1 MKGRVISAK
10 LTKTAT
16 VLVERIAKHALYKK
30 TFIRSRKYLV
40 DDAIGVKEGDIVEI
54 INCKPV
60 SKNKHWR
67 VVKIVGKS
75 LTEIT
80 EKKLKEAA
88 EKTIAEV
95 MPEEKETEE
104 PKEMEKLKVKKE
116 KPKKKGKKNG
126 TA

>member
-10 LTKTAT
+10 LTKTVT
-16 VLVERIAKHALYKK
+16 VLVERIAKHSLYKK

-60 SKNKHWR
+60 SQNKHWR
-67 VVKIVGKS
+67 VVEIVGKS
-75 LTEIT
+75 FTEIN
-80 EKKLKEAA
+80 EEKLKEEA

-95 MPEEKETEE
+95 MPEEKE
-104 PKEMEKLKVKKE
+104 KE
-116 KPKKKGKKNG
+116 NG